1 MDNSPT
7 EFESHLERLWSHR
20 ARIVGPAV
28 WAAAQ
33 PDPRPVIS
41 FAGGLPDVPSLPA
54 EQLERAVSRTLARER
69 KEALEYGGTYGP
81 YPLRLAMAERSSRL
95 EGVPV
100 AVDQVIISSG
110 SAHGIGNLCEVLLD
124 PGDVVLTESPNFPGS
139 LRTFRSFG
147 AELVPIPMDAEGLR
161 VDVLERELLRLD
173 SEGRRPKLLY
183 TIPNHQ
189 NPVGCTL
196 SLERRKRIVALAKEW
211 GFIILEDDA
220 YGELWFETPPPPSLF
235 ALSGGIHVVKVNSF
249 SKIIATGLRLGW
261 TLGPASLIA
270 RMAAVRYDMGTS
282 PFLGRVVAEMVRS
295 GDLDRHVEQLR
306 GIYRRKL
313 ERMENALRRF
323 CSQYCQWERPK
334 GGFFLWVALREGIDA
349 REVAIEANAHGV
361 LVGAGAAFFA
371 DGRPSNHLRLA
382 FSYVDYEDID
392 EGVHRLAQAI
402 EAVTSRAG
410 SA

>member
-1 MDNSPT
+1 MDTSSSDVANL
-7 EFESHLERLWSHR
+7 FERLWSHR

-54 EQLERAVSRTLARER
+54 EELERALRRTLARER

-81 YPLRLAMAERSSRL
+81 YPLRVAMAERSSRL

-110 SAHGIGNLCEVLLD
+110 SAQGIGNLCEVLLD

-147 AELVPIPMDAEGLR
+147 AELVALPMDADGLR
-161 VDVLERELLRLD
+161 VDAVERELRRLD
-173 SEGRRPKLLY
+173 SEGRHPKLLY

-189 NPVGCTL
+189 NPAGCTM
-196 SLERRKRIVALAKEW
+196 SLERRERLVALAMEW
-211 GFIILEDDA
+211 GFLILEDDA

-235 ALSGGIHVVKVNSF
+235 ALAAGTHVVKVNSF

-261 TLGPASLIA
+261 TLGPAPLVA

-295 GDLDRHVEQLR
+295 GDLDRHVERLR

-313 ERMENALRRF
+313 ERTENALRRY

-349 REVAIEANAHGV
+349 REVAIEANTRGV

-371 DGRPSNHLRLA
+371 DGRATNHLRLA
-382 FSYVDYEDID
+382 FSYVEYEDID
-392 EGVHRLAQAI
+392 EGIQRLAQAI
-402 EAVTSRAG
+402 EAVASRAA

>member
-1 MDNSPT
+1 MDAADFDT
-7 EFESHLERLWSHR
+7 TLERLLSRR

-54 EQLERAVSRTLARER
+54 AELERAVRTVLERER

-81 YPLRLAMAERSSRL
+81 YPLRLAVAERSTRL

-100 AVDQVIISSG
+100 GIDQVIISSG
-110 SAHGIGNLCEVLLD
+110 SAHAIGNVCEVLLD
-124 PGDVVLTESPNFPGS
+124 EGDVVLAESPNFPGS

-147 AELVPIPMDAEGLR
+147 AELVAIPLDADGLR
-161 VDVLERELLRLD
+161 VSAVEEALRRLD
-173 SEGRRPKLLY
+173 AEGRRPKLLY

-189 NPVGCTL
+189 NPAGCTM
-196 SLERRKRIVALAKEW
+196 SLERRQRLVALAKEW

-220 YGELWFETPPPPSLF
+220 YGELWFDAPPPPSLF
-235 ALSGGIHVVKVNSF
+235 ALSGGSHVVKVNSF

-261 TLGPASLIA
+261 TLGPASFVA
-270 RMAAVRYDMGTS
+270 RMAAIRYDMGTS
-282 PFLGRVVAEMVRS
+282 PFLGRVVAEMIRS
-295 GDLDRHVEQLR
+295 GDLDRHVERLR

-313 ERMENALRRF
+313 ERMEEALAR
-323 CSQYCQWERPK
+323 YCAPYCRWERPR
-334 GGFFLWVALREGIDA
+334 GGFFLWIALREGLDA
-349 REVAIEANAHGV
+349 REVAIEASERGV

-371 DGRPSNHLRLA
+371 DGRATSHLRIA
-382 FSYVDYEDID
+382 FSYVDYEDIE
-392 EGVHRLAQAI
+392 EGVHRLAEAM
-402 EAVTSRAG
+402 EAVAARARNG
-410 SA
+410 